1 MSMFLI
7 IYAISAILLFTLLL
21 VMYHQTEP
29 YVTLWMVCISVIV
42 SLIPFINTFGAII
55 MLLAMVWAY
64 SKDVVLF
71 KGTKYRGK

>member
-1 MSMFLI
+1 MSLFLI

-42 SLIPFINTFGAII
+42 SLIPFINTFGSII
-55 MLLAMVWAY
+55 MLLAMLWTY

-71 KGTKYRGK
+71 KGKKYRGK